1 MLAGREWDGSG
12 SYWLSIE
19 KSECVLPTEAEIH
32 LYISPSQ
39 QTQTANADQAV
50 ASSTW
55 GRAFSEEER
64 EEPRGGRKLQIR
76 TLVLCAAFPP
86 LPSAARNGE
95 REGGEKKKRKKHP
108 WLGDAVCR
116 HRCLSRQ
123 CKIRSLNA
131 AKRCLK
137 TDQPAKQADI
147 SQGSGE
153 ASIYLTLS
161 SLFLI
166 PINFITGEEKQVRI
180 SLSDLPRDTPPSSLP
195 HSM

>member
-12 SYWLSIE
+12 GYWLSVRNQ
-19 KSECVLPTEAEIH
+19 SAFYQQRRR
-32 LYISPSQ
+32 YISTFSSSQ
-39 QTQTANADQAV
+39 QTPTANADQAV
-50 ASSTW
+50 ASSTL

-86 LPSAARNGE
+86 LPSAVRNGE
-95 REGGEKKKRKKHP
+95 KEKKKKIIIIKKHP

-123 CKIRSLNA
+123 CEIRSLNA
-131 AKRCLK
+131 AKHCLK
-137 TDQPAKQADI
+137 TPAKQADI
-147 SQGSGE
+147 SQGFGE

-161 SLFLI
+161 LF
-166 PINFITGEEKQVRI
+166 VV
-180 SLSDLPRDTPPSSLP
+180 P
-195 HSM
+195 HSHQFHH